1 MTMAHVVLLD
11 PAAPE
16 RLDRIRPFLPHGWV
30 LTAAASRDPKDQLA
44 ALQGTSFAISGDMP
58 VTEQMFATPGLRAVH
73 KWGVG
78 YDGIDLDAARRHGV
92 RVLRTTGSNA
102 VAVAE
107 TALGLILAVNRNI
120 VRGHLGIA
128 AGGWPKGQVAPTS
141 ATLSGRT
148 VGIVG
153 MGYIGKALARLLRGF
168 GCPILYT
175 KRTPLPQPEEAD
187 LNARFAPLDDLLAA
201 SDVVTLNCDLNDST
215 RDLID
220 ARRLALM
227 KPDAILVN
235 AARGGVL
242 VEGDLADAIRQ
253 GRLCGAG
260 IDVFSVEPITPD
272 NPLLGLDRV
281 VLTPHLGALDAAGF
295 APTIMRMMENLL
307 AVHQGIP
314 PREIDVLV

>member
-1 MTMAHVVLLD
+1 MTKVVLLD
-11 PAAPE
+11 PSTPE
-16 RLDRIRPFLPHGWV
+16 RLDRIRPFLPPGWV
-30 LTAAASRDPKDQLA
+30 LMTAASRTPQDQLA
-44 ALQGTSFAISGDMP
+44 ALGGASFAISGDMP
-58 VTEQMFATPGLRAVH
+58 VTAVMMAVPGLRAVH

-78 YDGIDLDAARRHGV
+78 YDAIDLEAARRHGV

-102 VAVAE
+102 AAVAE
-107 TALGLILAVNRNI
+107 TTLGLILAVNRNI
-120 VRGHLGIA
+120 VRGHVGIGN
-128 AGGWPKGQVAPTS
+128 GGWPKGQVGPTS
-141 ATLSGRT
+141 TTLTGRT

-153 MGYIGKALARLLRGF
+153 MGHIGKALARLLRGF

-175 KRTPLPQPEEAD
+175 KRNPLPAAEEAD

-227 KPDAILVN
+227 KPDAVLVN

-242 VEGDLADAIRQ
+242 VEADLAKAIRQ
-253 GRLCGAG
+253 GRLRGAG

-272 NPLLGLDRV
+272 NPLLGLDTV
-281 VLTPHLGALDAAGF
+281 VLTPHLGALDALGF
-295 APTIMRMMENLL
+295 APSIMRMMENLL
-307 AVHQGIP
+307 AVQNGTP
-314 PREIDVLV
+314 PRKIDVLV

>member
-1 MTMAHVVLLD
+1 MSTIVLLD

-16 RLDRIRPFLPHGWV
+16 RLDRIRSFLPQDWV
-30 LTAAASRDPKDQLA
+30 LTTAASRAPGDQLA
-44 ALQGTSFAISGDMP
+44 ALQGASFAITGDVP
-58 VTEQMFATPGLRAVH
+58 VTEAMFAIPGLKAVH

-78 YDGIDLDAARRHGV
+78 YDGIDLEAARRHGV
-92 RVLRTTGSNA
+92 RVFRTTGSNA

-107 TALGLILAVNRNI
+107 TVLGLILAINRNI
-120 VRGHLGIA
+120 VRGHVGILN
-128 AGGWPKGQVAPTS
+128 GRWPKGEVAPSST
-141 ATLSGRT
+141 TLSGRT

-175 KRTPLPQPEEAD
+175 KRNPLPRAEEAE
-187 LNARFAPLDDLLAA
+187 AGVRFAPLDELLAT
-201 SDVVTLNCDLNDST
+201 SDVVTLNCELNDST
-215 RDLID
+215 RNLIGRD
-220 ARRLALM
+220 QLALM

-242 VEGDLADAIRQ
+242 VEADLADAIRA
-253 GRLCGAG
+253 GRLRGAG

-281 VLTPHLGALDAAGF
+281 VLTPHLAALDAGGF
-295 APTIMRMMENLL
+295 APSITRMVENLL
-307 AVHQGIP
+307 AVQNGTP
-314 PREIDVLV
+314 PRQIDILA

>member
-1 MTMAHVVLLD
+1 MTKVVLLD
-11 PAAPE
+11 PSAPE
-16 RLDRIRPFLPHGWV
+16 RLDRIRPFLPQGWG
-30 LTAAASRDPKDQLA
+30 LTTAASRSAGDQLA
-44 ALQGTSFAISGDMP
+44 SLQGASFAISGDMP
-58 VTEQMFATPGLRAVH
+58 VTKAMMAVPGLRAVH

-107 TALGLILAVNRNI
+107 TTLGLILAVNRNI
-120 VRGHLGIA
+120 VRGHMGIA
-128 AGGWPKGQVAPTS
+128 AGGWPKGKVAPSST
-141 ATLSGRT
+141 TLSGRT

-153 MGYIGKALARLLRGF
+153 MGHIGKALARLLRGF

-175 KRTPLPQPEEAD
+175 KRSPLPAAAEAD
-187 LNARFAPLDDLLAA
+187 LNARFAPLDDLLMA

-215 RDLID
+215 RNLID
-220 ARRLALM
+220 SRRLALM
-227 KPDAILVN
+227 KPDAMLVN

-242 VEGDLADAIRQ
+242 AEADLAQAIRD
-253 GRLCGAG
+253 GRLRGAG

-281 VLTPHLGALDAAGF
+281 VLTPHLGALDAHGF
-295 APTIMRMMENLL
+295 APSVTRMMENLL
-307 AVHQGIP
+307 AVQDGTAL
-314 PREIDVLV
+314 RQIDILV